1 MNRIAIDS
9 VQLRL
14 IPAHNRLPLKFGAE
28 IVTSV
33 ECLRVACTVTDGAG
47 HHATGYGETPVAVQ
61 WAWPDPSPFTMRLDQ
76 MIAFAKHIASGW
88 AAAGANGFS
97 HPFRFEHHFIEDI
110 LPASVAAFHKNAP
123 TDPASGKKVAIP
135 TLASL
140 VVFSA
145 FDLALYD
152 AVGKLLN
159 RPVFSLFD
167 KGTPPD
173 PLGSFVDPQRAPKGL
188 PDSTLS
194 DHLLPERKD
203 SLLVWHLIG
212 GLDPL
217 TADDPVGTQPN
228 DGVPVFLD
236 DWIRSDGLKALKV
249 KLRGT
254 DAAWDYERLVRVGE
268 MAEAQDVDWLS
279 ADFNC
284 CVHEPAY
291 VTDILDRLRVDA
303 PRAYGRLLYV
313 EQPFPYEL
321 EEHPIDVH
329 SVSARV
335 PLFLDESA
343 HDWRVVESG
352 RQLGWNGV
360 ALKTCKTLTGAL
372 LSAAWA
378 QASGM
383 TLMVQDLTNPMLA
396 MISHCQLAAH
406 LPTIAGIECNA
417 MQFYP
422 AASAPEAVV
431 HPGMFQRKNGRLD
444 LTTIRGP
451 GFGYRIDEIKRTLP
465 EPVDAQTQAQDL
477 SSRKSLATFA

>member
-1 MNRIAIDS
+1 MKNIRIDS
-9 VQLRL
+9 VQLHL

-33 ECLRVACTVTDGAG
+33 ECLRVACTVIDEAG
-47 HHATGYGETPVAVQ
+47 NRAVGYGETPVAVQ
-61 WAWPDPSPFTMRLDQ
+61 WAWPDSSPFAMRLEQ
-76 MIAFAKHIASGW
+76 MIAFARHVAQDW
-88 AAAGANGFS
+88 AAEGSKGLS
-97 HPFRFEHHFIEDI
+97 HPFRFGHHFLEHV
-110 LPASVAAFHKNAP
+110 LPQSVSRFRANAP
-123 TDPASGKKVAIP
+123 IDPASANPVRIT

-152 AVGKLLN
+152 AVGNLLN
-159 RPVFSLFD
+159 RSTFSLFD
-167 KGTPPD
+167 RETLPD
-173 PLGSFVDPQRAPKGL
+173 RLSTFVDGSIAPKGL
-188 PDSTLS
+188 ADTCIA
-194 DHLLPERKD
+194 DHLLGRRKD
-203 SLLVWHLIG
+203 TLLVWHLIG

-217 TADDPVGTQPN
+217 TKDDPISNQPD

-236 DWIRSDGLKALKV
+236 DWIRTDGLKALKV

-254 DAAWDYERLVRVGE
+254 DAAWDFDRLVRVGR
-268 MAEAQDVDWLS
+268 MAEEHGVDWLS

-284 CVHEPAY
+284 CVHEAAY
-291 VTDILDRLRVDA
+291 VTEILDRLRVEA

-321 EEHPIDVH
+321 DEHPIPAA
-329 SVSARV
+329 SISARK

-343 HDWRVVESG
+343 HDWRVVEAG

-378 QASGM
+378 QANGM

-422 AASAPEAVV
+422 AASAPEARI
-431 HPGMFQRKNGRLD
+431 HPGVFQRRNGQLD
-444 LTTIRGP
+444 LSTIHGP
-451 GFGYRIDEIKRTLP
+451 GFGYRVGEIARSLP
-465 EPVDAQTQAQDL
+465 APIL
-477 SSRKSLATFA
+477 SI

>member
-1 MNRIAIDS
+1 MNRLAIDS

-33 ECLRVACTVTDGAG
+33 ECLRIACTVVDEVGRK
-47 HHATGYGETPVAVQ
+47 ATGYGETPVAVQ
-61 WAWPDPSPFTMRLDQ
+61 WAWPDSSPFTMRLEQ
-76 MIAFAKHIASGW
+76 MVAFAKHIASAW
-88 AAAGANGFS
+88 ASEGSKGFS
-97 HPFRFEHHFIEDI
+97 HPFRFEHHFIEHV
-110 LPASVAAFHKNAP
+110 LPTSVAAFRENAP
-123 TDPASGKKVAIP
+123 TDPASQKKVAIT

-152 AVGKLLN
+152 AVGQLLD
-159 RPVFSLFD
+159 RTVFSLFD
-167 KGTPPD
+167 KETLPD
-173 PLGSFVDPQRAPKGL
+173 RLESFVDASAAPKEL
-188 PDSTLS
+188 PSRSIS
-194 DHLLPERKD
+194 DYLLPKRKD
-203 SLLVWHLIG
+203 ALLVWHLIG

-217 TADDPVGTQPN
+217 TKDDPIGTQPN

-236 DWIRSDGLKALKV
+236 DWIRTDGLKALKV

-254 DAAWDYERLVRVGE
+254 DAAWDYERLVRVGN
-268 MAEAQDVDWLS
+268 MAEEHDVDWLS

-321 EEHPIDVH
+321 DEHPIPAA
-329 SVSARV
+329 SITSRK

-343 HDWRVVESG
+343 HDWRVVEAG

-378 QASGM
+378 QANGM

-396 MISHCQLAAH
+396 MMSHCQLAAH

-422 AASAPEAVV
+422 AASAPEATV
-431 HPGMFQRKNGRLD
+431 HPGIFQRRNGHLD
-444 LTTIRGP
+444 LTTLRGP
-451 GFGYRIDEIKRTLP
+451 GFGYRINEIERTLP
-465 EPVDAQTQAQDL
+465 EPIL
-477 SSRKSLATFA
+477 SL